1 METDDEVTPETED
14 DSPLEAS
21 EGAPDAGP
29 TRVHFDPAE
38 RKPSTVVVL
47 AVAGANGTDAL
58 DMASLND
65 IIDPDC
71 LDGLFEP
78 KRDGTPREG
87 GHVTFPFAG
96 HRVTVHSDGEVVL
109 DPHRT

>member
-1 METDDEVTPETED
+1 METDDEVTTKTED

-21 EGAPDAGP
+21 EDAPDVGP

-38 RKPSTVVVL
+38 REPSTVVVL
-47 AVAGANGTDAL
+47 AVADATETDAL
-58 DMASLND
+58 DLASLND
-65 IIDPDC
+65 SIDPDC
-71 LDGLFEP
+71 LDRLFEP
-78 KRDGTPREG
+78 KQDGTPREG

-96 HRVTVHSDGEVVL
+96 HHVTVHSAGKVVL